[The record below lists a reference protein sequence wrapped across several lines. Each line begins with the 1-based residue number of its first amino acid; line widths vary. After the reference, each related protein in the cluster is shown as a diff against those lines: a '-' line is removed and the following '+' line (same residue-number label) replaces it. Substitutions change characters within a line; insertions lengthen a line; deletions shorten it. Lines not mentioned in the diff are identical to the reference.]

1 MPQDAPYA
9 RAQYND
15 RRRHSE
21 TPGAGAFAV
30 GRSSSRAAKGSKPA
44 GLQATPPRREPE
56 VEKSNVLPAC
66 RVKNSCISQPVA
78 RKTLTCAPSP
88 RAGVHRRH
96 VCRVDRRE
104 SRRVHARTPDPA
116 SRTPAHPH
124 SRRRAHSHASPP
136 AHPSPRSI
144 SSLKQPRQKARS
156 MGLATRDHRFS
167 FRAG

>member
-9 RAQYND
+9 RTQYND

-30 GRSSSRAAKGSKPA
+30 GRSALQAAEEPKPA
-44 GLQATPPRREPE
+44 DLQVAPPRREPK

-66 RVKNSCISQPVA
+66 RVKNRCISQPVA
-78 RKTLTCAPSP
+78 RRALRAPP
-88 RAGVHRRH
+88 RTGVHRQH

-104 SRRVHARTPDPA
+104 SRRLHARTPDPA
-116 SRTPAHPH
+116 SRTPAHPRSH
-124 SRRRAHSHASPP
+124 RRAHSHASPP

-156 MGLATRDHRFS
+156 MGLAARDHRFS
-167 FRAG
+167 FRVG

>member
-9 RAQYND
+9 RAQYNE

-30 GRSSSRAAKGSKPA
+30 GRSSSQAAKDPKPA
-44 GLQATPPRREPE
+44 GLQVTPPRREPE

-66 RVKNSCISQPVA
+66 RTKNRCISQPVA
-78 RKTLTCAPSP
+78 RKPLCAPPP
-88 RAGVHRRH
+88 RTGVHRQH
-96 VCRVDRRE
+96 VCKVDRRE

-116 SRTPAHPH
+116 SRTPAHPR

-136 AHPSPRSI
+136 AYPSPRST
-144 SSLKQPRQKARS
+144 SSLKQLRQKARS
-156 MGLATRDHRFS
+156 MGLTARDHRFS